1 MHSGDI
7 LCILYSDIL
16 MKTVKLITVVIIA
29 IQLVGCVSIDHIR
42 ASNNGVDR
50 RVEVYTAVYRF

>member
-1 MHSGDI
+1 
-7 LCILYSDIL
+7 
-16 MKTVKLITVVIIA
+16 MKTIKRITLAIIV

-42 ASNNGVDR
+42 ASNNGADR